1 MRRLLSNCGI
11 LSDGDT
17 EYRYI
22 KKGYLAIDGD
32 TITYIGESKPDGE
45 FDQIKD
51 MTGKLLIPGLVNT
64 HTHSPMCLLR
74 GIGSDLPLQNWLF
87 DKVFPIEDRMTKE
100 DILAGSQLA
109 ILEMLAC
116 GTTSFSDMYMEPE
129 MTVGAVS
136 KAGMKAN
143 ICRPVQEFDGDERP
157 QDNYRVKESLELFDK
172 LNGADNDRIRVDF
185 CIHAEYTCTEAV
197 ARYYGQL
204 CREHGG
210 NMHIHL
216 SETQKEHQECIE
228 KYGKTPAKWFADAG
242 VFESRTM
249 AAHCV
254 WVTRDDMEL
263 LKEKGVSVIHNPT
276 SNMKLGS
283 GFAHVQEMMDMGIL
297 LGLGTDGAASN
308 NNLNIFEEM
317 HLASILHNGYT
328 GDPTIMRP
336 ADVFRMATLNGAK
349 IQGRVNT
356 GKLQVGMRADIAAI
370 NLDAPHL
377 YPALDV
383 LALIC
388 YSAQGSDVC
397 MTMVDGQILYEN
409 GEYFT
414 IDREQ
419 VVAEAKAAVKRLYG
433 I

>member
-1 MRRLLSNCGI
+1 MRRLFSNCGI
-11 LSDGDT
+11 LSGGDK
-17 EYRYI
+17 EYEYI
-22 KKGYLAIDGD
+22 ENGYLAIDGD
-32 TITYIGESKPDGE
+32 TITYIGRSKPEGE

-51 MTGKLLIPGLVNT
+51 MTDKLLIPGLVNT

-74 GIGSDLPLQNWLF
+74 GVGSDLPLHEWLY

-109 ILEMLAC
+109 VLEMLSC

-129 MTVGAVS
+129 MTVDVVS
-136 KAGMKAN
+136 KAGIKAN
-143 ICRPVQEFDGDERP
+143 ICRPVQEFDSNERP
-157 QDNYRVKESLELFDK
+157 EDNYRIRESLELFDS
-172 LNGADNDRIRVDF
+172 LNGSANDRIHIDF
-185 CIHAEYTCTEAV
+185 CVHAEYTCTEPV
-197 ARYYGQL
+197 ARYYAEL

-216 SETQKEHQECIE
+216 SETKKEHQECIE
-228 KYGKTPAKWFADAG
+228 KYGKTPARWFSDAG
-242 VFESRTM
+242 MFDSKAM

-254 WVTRDDMEL
+254 WLTKDDMRL
-263 LKEKGVSVIHNPT
+263 LKEKGVAVIHNPS

-283 GFAHVQEMMDMGIL
+283 GFAPVQEMMDMGIL

-308 NNLNIFEEM
+308 NNLNMFEEM
-317 HLASILHNGYT
+317 HLAAVLHNGYT

-336 ADVFRMATLNGAK
+336 EDVFRMATANGAK
-349 IQGRVNT
+349 IQGRDNT

-377 YPALDV
+377 YPATDM

-409 GEYFT
+409 GEFLT
-414 IDREQ
+414 IDRER
-419 VVAEAKAAVKRLYG
+419 VMAEAKASVKRLYG

>member
-1 MRRLLSNCGI
+1 
-11 LSDGDT
+11 
-17 EYRYI
+17 
-22 KKGYLAIDGD
+22 
-32 TITYIGESKPDGE
+32 
-45 FDQIKD
+45 
-51 MTGKLLIPGLVNT
+51 
-64 HTHSPMCLLR
+64 
-74 GIGSDLPLQNWLF
+74 
-87 DKVFPIEDRMTKE
+87 
-100 DILAGSQLA
+100 
-109 ILEMLAC
+109 
-116 GTTSFSDMYMEPE
+116 
-129 MTVGAVS
+129 
-136 KAGMKAN
+136 
-143 ICRPVQEFDGDERP
+143 
-157 QDNYRVKESLELFDK
+157 
-172 LNGADNDRIRVDF
+172 
-185 CIHAEYTCTEAV
+185 
-197 ARYYGQL
+197 
-204 CREHGG
+204 
-210 NMHIHL
+210 
-216 SETQKEHQECIE
+216 
-228 KYGKTPAKWFADAG
+228 
-242 VFESRTM
+242 
-249 AAHCV
+249 
-254 WVTRDDMEL
+254 
-263 LKEKGVSVIHNPT
+263 
-276 SNMKLGS
+276 
-283 GFAHVQEMMDMGIL
+283 MGIL

-308 NNLNIFEEM
+308 NNLNMFEEM

-419 VVAEAKAAVKRLYG
+419 VMAEAKAAVKRLYG